1 MREITKKKFILDN
14 RKPFDPKVERQ
25 MKEQYEKEWIYSSN
39 LLSGYNLTLE
49 ETEKILN
56 GQYIVDRTIEEHIA
70 VRNMRDGIEYI
81 YIISKQGNK
90 LTYEELM
97 EISKYFSI
105 DEELAFRKDNPMMA
119 QYGYIP
125 KKYNDMEEVL
135 RRYVKSFD
143 ALKADIDVI
152 TKAIVLHHKFIEVHP
167 FEKCNSRIARALLNY
182 ELLKNEFPPINF
194 DFEKEDYETCVKEFM
209 GTGKIEGF
217 KKLIEEKVNTRLAQL
232 IEKTEL

>member
-14 RKPFDPKVERQ
+14 RKPFDPKVESQ
-25 MKEQYEKEWIYSSN
+25 MKERYEKEWIYSSN

-49 ETEKILN
+49 ETEKILS
-56 GQYIVDRTIEEHIA
+56 GQYVIERTIEEHIA

-81 YIISKQGNK
+81 YEISKQGNK

-97 EISKYFSI
+97 KISKYFSI

-135 RRYVKSFD
+135 RKYVKSFD
-143 ALKADIDVI
+143 ALKTDIDVI

-182 ELLKNEFPPINF
+182 ELLKNEYFPISF
-194 DFEKEDYETCVKEFM
+194 DFEKDQYEINVKEFM

-217 KKLIEEKVNTRLAQL
+217 KKLIDQQLIKRLDQL